1 MNWNEKQTLY
11 FTRLWKSQA
20 SRQHIAELLNA
31 HPEFSDDWD
40 TRAVTYARKWVNRQL
55 ERAGYTSLVR
65 LDDKPVSK
73 PINWHTVATSMIK
86 A

>member
-1 MNWNEKQTLY
+1 MNWTEKQTLY
-11 FTRLWKSQA
+11 FTRLWKSQP

-40 TRAVTYARKWVNRQL
+40 TLAVTRARKWVNRQL
-55 ERAGYTSLVR
+55 ERVGYTSLVR
-65 LDDKPVSK
+65 LDDKPVNK